1 MTHYG
6 NQLDFVEG
14 DYVYLIKNKEVYKDK
29 QFKVIKI
36 EIESGGSYHDGY
48 TDVYYAY
55 LENEITHIEQK
66 YVVAYINIMCS
77 IKEIY
82 AINANQM

>member
-48 TDVYYAY
+48 TDVY
-55 LENEITHIEQK
+55 LFRK
-66 YVVAYINIMCS
+66 
-77 IKEIY
+77 
-82 AINANQM
+82 